1 MRSYGYNYC
10 MNISTKILDSGLKIY
25 FFSSTEFAKLNPK
38 DKKEDFDA
46 LRFGVRLN
54 ALSMIKVAGSGHVGS
69 SLSAIDLFI
78 AAKLFY
84 LGEGIN
90 KNNNQN
96 GILFSSK
103 GHDAPGLYSVLHA
116 FGEVPDEA
124 IFSLRRLGG
133 YPGHPEVGVANV
145 PTNTGSLG
153 MGISKAKGFSYAY
166 NLKNQSAKKIAV
178 ILGDGELQEGQIWES
193 LPGASRDNLNNIL
206 AVVDGNKIQSD
217 TWVEKTLPLGNLKMR
232 VAGSGWE
239 YLECDGHD
247 FHSLKKSMNLS
258 INSKVPVFLYAHTV
272 KSSGIDFMEIFHPEG
287 NFYKYHSGAPSD
299 SEYYSGA
306 LSILKN
312 LKSIDAEKILE
323 ISNLISSNLSINS
336 EDFNPKSRN
345 PSLILDWNESL
356 IREFKNDNT
365 LIALDADLK
374 FDTGTYGVA
383 KSFPKRYIQCGIAEQ
398 DMVSIAGTLALSG
411 FKPIVHSFASFL
423 TNRSAEQ
430 IFNNLTENSQIIY
443 AGFLAGIL
451 PSAPGHSHQAVNDVG
466 IISSSHGISIY
477 EPSCKMEL
485 EYCFSKALKEI
496 KNTYIRIGS
505 VDYPDSLKK
514 VTEVNNLNSRI
525 IGTDI
530 AIITSGP
537 SMTKIA
543 LEVAMFSPNQISV
556 YTRPQINV
564 QFTEKEIL
572 EIAKY
577 KGLIVLENYLPAL
590 GTYHFLR
597 EGIGGSSITIKRIG
611 VESIPRNGQTSEVL
625 AIHGLDAKSIFKE
638 ALSLM

>member
-1 MRSYGYNYC
+1 
-10 MNISTKILDSGLKIY
+10 MNIDSKTLESGLKIY
-25 FFSSTEFAKLNPK
+25 YFPNSEFTKLNPLE
-38 DKKEDFDA
+38 KKQDFDF

-69 SLSAIDLFI
+69 SLSAIDLI
-78 AAKLFY
+78 VSAKLFY
-84 LGEGIN
+84 LEENIN
-90 KNNNQN
+90 KTDNSK

-116 FGEVPDEA
+116 FGELPDDA
-124 IFSLRRLGG
+124 IFSLRRLNGF
-133 YPGHPEVGVANV
+133 PGHPEVGVANV

-166 NLKNQSAKKIAV
+166 NLKNQSEKRVAV

-193 LPGASRDNLNNIL
+193 LPGASRDSLRNIL
-206 AVVDGNKIQSD
+206 AIIDGNKIQSD
-217 TWVEKTLPLGNLKMR
+217 TWVEKTLPLGDLRMR
-232 VAGSGWE
+232 TAGSGWE

-247 FHSLKKSMNLS
+247 YDSLKKSMQLAKH
-258 INSKVPVFLYAHTV
+258 SKIPIFLYAHTV
-272 KSSGIDFMEIFHPEG
+272 KSSGIDFMETFHPSG
-287 NFYKYHSGAPSD
+287 NFYKYHSGSPTD
-299 SEYYSGA
+299 DEYYSGV
-306 LSILKN
+306 LSILSH
-312 LKSIDAEKILE
+312 LTCISEEKILE
-323 ISNLISSNLSINS
+323 ISNLISINKPVIS

-356 IREFKNDNT
+356 LREFANDET

-383 KSFPKRYIQCGIAEQ
+383 DRYPERYIQCGIAEQ

-430 IFNNLTENSQIIY
+430 IFNNLTENSQILY
-443 AGFLAGIL
+443 MGFLAGIL

-466 IISSSHGISIY
+466 IIASSSGISIY
-477 EPSCKMEL
+477 EPSCKTEL
-485 EYCFSKALKEI
+485 EYCFSKALKEF

-505 VDYPDSLKK
+505 VDYPDSLEK
-514 VTEVNNLNSRI
+514 TQENSNLNPRI
-525 IGTDI
+525 TGTDI

-543 LEVAMFSPNQISV
+543 LEVANLSPSRISV
-556 YTRPQINV
+556 YTRPQINIE
-564 QFTEKEIL
+564 FTKEEIL
-572 EIAKY
+572 EITKY
-577 KGLIVLENYLPAL
+577 RGVIVLENYLPAL
-590 GTYHFLR
+590 ATYYYLR
-597 EGIGGSSITIKRIG
+597 EKLYGLDIAIKRVG
-611 VESIPRNGQTSEVL
+611 VESIPKNGQTLEVL
-625 AIHGLDAKSIFKE
+625 AIHGMDSQSIHKA